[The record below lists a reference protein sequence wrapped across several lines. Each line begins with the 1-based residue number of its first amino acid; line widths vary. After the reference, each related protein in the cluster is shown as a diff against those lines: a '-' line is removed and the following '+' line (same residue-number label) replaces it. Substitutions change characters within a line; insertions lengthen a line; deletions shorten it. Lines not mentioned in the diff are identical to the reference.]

1 MPRRKRKGTGSSKDS
16 RISYQ
21 RCPELRPIP
30 SQTCFSLHKR
40 RIGSL
45 ELMRETLERCR
56 VKRCW
61 AGGPLGWWTRSDAVA
76 LWGGTHLDDWSCVP
90 IWDKGKGEETKNR
103 CKGKRGLQREVALH
117 AGCHVKRKQ
126 RERGAPSK
134 KRKCPFLLDAALPS
148 LDSFRG
154 FGLSLDMSPSA
165 GLPFGIK
172 LIFKIQVARRAH
184 AESISLLFFNSL
196 SRSI

>member
-1 MPRRKRKGTGSSKDS
+1 MPAV
-16 RISYQ
+16 
-21 RCPELRPIP
+21 E
-30 SQTCFSLHKR
+30 
-40 RIGSL
+40 
-45 ELMRETLERCR
+45 
-56 VKRCW
+56 RCW
-61 AGGPLGWWTRSDAVA
+61 AWGPLGWWTRSDAVA

-172 LIFKIQVARRAH
+172 MIFKIQVARRAH
-184 AESISLLFFNSL
+184 AETISLLFFSTHSPPGKSDRGL
-196 SRSI
+196 CGHRGCRLPDCRPRLFPCHCRGLK